1 MILEFSAYYLLSRQH
16 KICAVFLRVLFADP
30 SLEA

>member
-1 MILEFSAYYLLSRQH
+1 MILALSAYYLLSRQH
-16 KICAVFLRVLFADP
+16 KISAVFLRVLFADP